1 MKAFLKKTGG
11 VLLHVAVGASLFVPI
26 LGLVGGFGT
35 GIAYGSIDSEFDKY
49 YQYDKVQQIVE
60 DTLKEELADL
70 DEARENGDISDGE
83 YVKMRDKLNQK
94 SHIKEL
100 TKNAANEVF
109 ADDADYKGII
119 KRDGQ
124 LSKASISLFSIGGGT
139 LVLFLAEY
147 FSGFCDWLLDKGD
160 AMIDGVEDDYS
171 YEKRERRKQEKA
183 FKKKQKAYQKELEE
197 YTEEIEK

>member
-83 YVKMRDKLNQK
+83 YLEMKENLEKK
-94 SHIKEL
+94 SHTSELKE
-100 TKNAANEVF
+100 KAVNEVF
-109 ADDADYKGII
+109 GNDEQFNGLV
-119 KRDGQ
+119 KRMDQ
-124 LSKASISLFSIGGGT
+124 LKKSYISLFSIFGASALCLGVGYLSDLT
-139 LVLFLAEY
+139 FQTY
-147 FSGFCDWLLDKGD
+147 KKGFELLGEAREISDEKKK
-160 AMIDGVEDDYS
+160 VKKEKQ
-171 YEKRERRKQEKA
+171 YEK
-183 FKKKQKAYQKELEE
+183 ELQT
-197 YTEEIEK
+197 YTEEVERE

>member
-1 MKAFLKKTGG
+1 MKALLKRIGG
-11 VLLHVAVGASLFVPI
+11 GLLFASVGTLMAGAMG
-26 LGLVGGFGT
+26 GLAGGFGT
-35 GIAYGSIDSEFDKY
+35 VMAYCASDGDLTKY
-49 YQYDKVQQIVE
+49 YNYDKVQEIVE
-60 DTLKEELADL
+60 TNAAEELADL